1 MNGKNFTKHTLQI
14 LVSIGI
20 NYPVLR
26 EDFVVLQK
34 PLLIVTGERNLEKAA
49 GILSDS
55 GTPRLDEYLSAKKL
69 MAVLNDVNSDFVL
82 YKFVQSKK
90 GIVFLDMI
98 AGAVTSGSIGGER
111 FNALPAV
118 ISEKMPYACNTD
130 RFFTICLDGFNDISF
145 ERFCVVPP
153 EDELPVVFDKFK
165 QEAAGATDE
174 ESAFL
179 AAACFHY
186 PYFRDNGLKEE
197 FADLAGCAKK
207 LVEFNENIHDASSIG
222 SFFVDELYRW
232 QSGTNFNA
240 VYELPCLS
248 TFMLQRL
255 HKAIFFDGK
264 YIYIKD
270 ELFKKIS
277 SSLLS
282 GYPVNVL
289 KKLLIDDGI
298 ICSDNTNT
306 YTVKMLYRDSAGN
319 PGSERMLRF
328 SREKIDRAGEAG
340 FVEICSSTKST
351 NKITV
356 RKGIKQ

>member
-1 MNGKNFTKHTLQI
+1 M
-14 LVSIGI
+14 
-20 NYPVLR
+20 
-26 EDFVVLQK
+26 
-34 PLLIVTGERNLEKAA
+34 
-49 GILSDS
+49 
-55 GTPRLDEYLSAKKL
+55 
-69 MAVLNDVNSDFVL
+69 
-82 YKFVQSKK
+82 
-90 GIVFLDMI
+90 
-98 AGAVTSGSIGGER
+98 
-111 FNALPAV
+111 
-118 ISEKMPYACNTD
+118 
-130 RFFTICLDGFNDISF
+130 
-145 ERFCVVPP
+145 
-153 EDELPVVFDKFK
+153 
-165 QEAAGATDE
+165 
-174 ESAFL
+174 
-179 AAACFHY
+179 
-186 PYFRDNGLKEE
+186 
-197 FADLAGCAKK
+197 
-207 LVEFNENIHDASSIG
+207 
-222 SFFVDELYRW
+222 DELYRW

-277 SSLLS
+277 SLLLS
-282 GYPVNVL
+282 GYPINIL

>member
-130 RFFTICLDGFNDISF
+130 RFLPSALTVSMIYLLKGF
-145 ERFCVVPP
+145 V
-153 EDELPVVFDKFK
+153 
-165 QEAAGATDE
+165 
-174 ESAFL
+174 
-179 AAACFHY
+179 
-186 PYFRDNGLKEE
+186 
-197 FADLAGCAKK
+197 
-207 LVEFNENIHDASSIG
+207 
-222 SFFVDELYRW
+222 LYRLKMSF
-232 QSGTNFNA
+232 Q
-240 VYELPCLS
+240 LCL
-248 TFMLQRL
+248 
-255 HKAIFFDGK
+255 
-264 YIYIKD
+264 
-270 ELFKKIS
+270 IS
-277 SSLLS
+277 SSRKQQVQQMRKVLFWQQ
-282 GYPVNVL
+282 PVSIIPTLGIMAL
-289 KKLLIDDGI
+289 KKNLQTWQAVQKSLL
-298 ICSDNTNT
+298 NL
-306 YTVKMLYRDSAGN
+306 M
-319 PGSERMLRF
+319 
-328 SREKIDRAGEAG
+328 KIYLMPA
-340 FVEICSSTKST
+340 V
-351 NKITV
+351 
-356 RKGIKQ
+356 

>member
-153 EDELPVVFDKFK
+153 EDELPVVFDRFK

-179 AAACFHY
+179 AAACFLY

-222 SFFVDELYRW
+222 SFLW
-232 QSGTNFNA
+232 T
-240 VYELPCLS
+240 
-248 TFMLQRL
+248 
-255 HKAIFFDGK
+255 
-264 YIYIKD
+264 
-270 ELFKKIS
+270 
-277 SSLLS
+277 
-282 GYPVNVL
+282 
-289 KKLLIDDGI
+289 
-298 ICSDNTNT
+298 
-306 YTVKMLYRDSAGN
+306 
-319 PGSERMLRF
+319 
-328 SREKIDRAGEAG
+328 
-340 FVEICSSTKST
+340 SSTGGRLEQILMPYMNCPVLVHLCYKGCIRLYFLMA
-351 NKITV
+351 NIFILRMNCL
-356 RKGIKQ
+356 RKYHHYF